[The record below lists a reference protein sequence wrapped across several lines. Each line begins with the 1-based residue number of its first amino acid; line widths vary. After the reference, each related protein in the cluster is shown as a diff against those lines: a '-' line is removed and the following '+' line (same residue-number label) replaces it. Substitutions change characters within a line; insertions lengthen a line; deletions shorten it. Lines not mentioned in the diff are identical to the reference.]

1 MPKVNKKKP
10 VSSASKKRRIK
21 TRDNKVKAQMREGKA
36 VSIPTTDAENFQI
49 NTMH

>member
-1 MPKVNKKKP
+1 MPKVNKKNP

-36 VSIPTTDAENFQI
+36 VGIPTTDAENFQI